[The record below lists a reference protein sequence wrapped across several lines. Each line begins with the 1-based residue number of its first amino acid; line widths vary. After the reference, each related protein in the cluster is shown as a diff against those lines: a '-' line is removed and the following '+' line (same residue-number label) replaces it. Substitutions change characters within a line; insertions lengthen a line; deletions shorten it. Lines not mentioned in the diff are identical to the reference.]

1 VITNLKNKFFKSFS
15 IWLFFVFILN
25 SLANFFF
32 WYSSIKEFD
41 MLMHFLGGFTASLFS
56 FWFIYKKCVL
66 WIEEGKT
73 AKVFRVVLLLVIII
87 ALLWEIM
94 EFTVQGFFNV
104 TVLADIPDS
113 LSDLAFGTL
122 GGIVGFMYLIR
133 KYKKERSKEPI
144 KI

>member
-1 VITNLKNKFFKSFS
+1 MLNIRHKFFKSFFS
-15 IWLFFVFILN
+15 LVVFRIYLKW
-25 SLANFFF
+25 LANFFF

-73 AKVFRVVLLLVIII
+73 AKVFRVVLLMVIII

-94 EFTVQGFFNV
+94 EFTVQGFFDV
-104 TVLADIPDS
+104 KILADMPDS

-122 GGIVGFMYLIR
+122 GGIIGFMYLIR
-133 KYKKERSKEPI
+133 KYKKERNKEGLVI
-144 KI
+144 

>member
-1 VITNLKNKFFKSFS
+1 MINLKNKFFKSFS

-56 FWFIYKKCVL
+56 FWFVYKKCVL
-66 WIEEGKT
+66 WIEEGNS
-73 AKVFRVVLLLVIII
+73 AKVFRVLLLMVIII

-94 EFTVQGFFNV
+94 EFTVQGFFDV
-104 TVLADIPDS
+104 KILANIPDS
-113 LSDLAFGTL
+113 FSDLAFGAL
-122 GGIVGFMYLIR
+122 GGVVGFMYLLR
-133 KYKKERSKEPI
+133 KYKKERNKEPL

>member
-1 VITNLKNKFFKSFS
+1 MINLKQKFFKSFS

-56 FWFIYKKCVL
+56 FWFVYKKCVL
-66 WIEEGKT
+66 WIEEGNS
-73 AKVFRVVLLLVIII
+73 AKVFRVLLLMVIII

-94 EFTVQGFFNV
+94 EFTVQGFFDI
-104 TVLADIPDS
+104 TILANIPDS
-113 LSDLAFGTL
+113 FSDLAFGAL
-122 GGIVGFMYLIR
+122 GGVVGFMYLLR
-133 KYKKERSKEPI
+133 KYKKERNKEPI

>member
-1 VITNLKNKFFKSFS
+1 MINLKNKFFKSFS
-15 IWLFFVFILN
+15 FWLFFVFVLN

-56 FWFIYKKCVL
+56 FWLIYKKCVL
-66 WIEEGKT
+66 WIEEGNT
-73 AKVFRVVLLLVIII
+73 AKAFRVVLLMVVVI

-94 EFTVQGFFNV
+94 EFLVQDFFGV
-104 TVLADIPDS
+104 TVLANIPDS
-113 LSDLAFGTL
+113 FSDLAFGAL
-122 GGIVGFMYLIR
+122 GGIIGFMYLLR
-133 KYKKERSKEPI
+133 KYKKERNKDPF

>member
-1 VITNLKNKFFKSFS
+1 MINIKQKFFKSFS
-15 IWLFFVFILN
+15 LWLFFVFILN

-56 FWFIYKKCVL
+56 FWLIYKKCVL
-66 WIEEGKT
+66 WIEEGRTSK
-73 AKVFRVVLLLVIII
+73 AFRVVILMVVIV

-94 EFTVQGFFNV
+94 EFTVQGFFDV
-104 TVLADIPDS
+104 KVLASLPDS
-113 LSDLAFGTL
+113 FSDIAFGTL
-122 GGIVGFMYLIR
+122 GGIIGFMYLIR
-133 KYKKERSKEPI
+133 KYKIERNKDPL

>member
-1 VITNLKNKFFKSFS
+1 MIHRRQKFFKSFS
-15 IWLFFVFILN
+15 LWLFFVFIMN

-66 WIEEGKT
+66 WIEEGNTGK
-73 AKVFRVVLLLVIII
+73 AFRVILLLVVVI

-94 EFTVQGFFNV
+94 EFTVQGLFDV
-104 TVLADIPDS
+104 KILADIPDS
-113 LSDLAFGTL
+113 FSDLAFGAL
-122 GGIVGFMYLIR
+122 GGIVGFMYLLR
-133 KYKKERSKEPI
+133 KYKKERSKDTI
-144 KI
+144 TI

>member
-1 VITNLKNKFFKSFS
+1 MINLKQKFFKSFS

-25 SLANFFF
+25 TLANFFF

-56 FWFIYKKCVL
+56 FWFVYKKCVL
-66 WIEEGKT
+66 WIEEGNS
-73 AKVFRVVLLLVIII
+73 AKVFRVLLLMVIII

-94 EFTVQGFFNV
+94 EFTIQGFFDV
-104 TVLADIPDS
+104 KILANIPDS
-113 LSDLAFGTL
+113 FSDLAFGAL
-122 GGIVGFMYLIR
+122 GGVVGFMYLLR
-133 KYKKERSKEPI
+133 KYKKERNKEPL

>member
-1 VITNLKNKFFKSFS
+1 MVNIRNKFFKSFS
-15 IWLFFVFILN
+15 LWLFFVFILN

-56 FWFIYKKCVL
+56 FWLIYKKCVL
-66 WIEEGKT
+66 WIEAGNP
-73 AKVFRVVLLLVIII
+73 AKVFRVVLLMVIVI

-104 TVLADIPDS
+104 TILADIPDS
-113 LSDLAFGTL
+113 MSDLLFGIF
-122 GGIVGFMYLIR
+122 GGSVGFIYLIR
-133 KYKKERSKEPI
+133 KYKKERNKEPF

>member
-1 VITNLKNKFFKSFS
+1 MINLKQKFFKSFS

-25 SLANFFF
+25 TLANFFF

-56 FWFIYKKCVL
+56 FWFVYKKCVL
-66 WIEEGKT
+66 WIEEGNS
-73 AKVFRVVLLLVIII
+73 AKVFRVLLLMVIII

-94 EFTVQGFFNV
+94 EFTVQGFFDV
-104 TVLADIPDS
+104 KILANIPDS
-113 LSDLAFGTL
+113 FSDLAFGAL
-122 GGIVGFMYLIR
+122 GGVVGFMYLLR
-133 KYKKERSKEPI
+133 KYKKERNKEPL

>member
-1 VITNLKNKFFKSFS
+1 MINLKQKFFKSFS

-56 FWFIYKKCVL
+56 FWFVYKKCVL
-66 WIEEGKT
+66 WIEEGNS
-73 AKVFRVVLLLVIII
+73 AKVFRVLLLMVIII

-94 EFTVQGFFNV
+94 EFTVQGFFDV
-104 TVLADIPDS
+104 KILANIPDS
-113 LSDLAFGTL
+113 FSDLAFGAL
-122 GGIVGFMYLIR
+122 GGVVGFMYLLR
-133 KYKKERSKEPI
+133 KYKKERNKEPI

>member
-1 VITNLKNKFFKSFS
+1 MRHKFFKSFS
-15 IWLFFVFILN
+15 LWLFFVFIMN

-66 WIEEGKT
+66 WIEEGNT
-73 AKVFRVVLLLVIII
+73 GKVFRVILLLVVVI

-94 EFTVQGFFNV
+94 EFAVQGFFDV
-104 TVLADIPDS
+104 TVLADLPDS
-113 LSDLAFGTL
+113 FSDLAFGAL
-122 GGIVGFMYLIR
+122 GGMLGFVYLLR
-133 KYKKERSKEPI
+133 KYKRERSKEPFTI
-144 KI
+144 

>member
-1 VITNLKNKFFKSFS
+1 
-15 IWLFFVFILN
+15 
-25 SLANFFF
+25 
-32 WYSSIKEFD
+32 